1 MIGYTLAYQMRKEEG
16 TEPKVRKESSMKKE
30 KIIQRKNRHVRS
42 RDKTWAKPRRAGLRG
57 LIHREILAPTQRSGR
72 HTI

>member
-30 KIIQRKNRHVRS
+30 KIIKKSNFH
-42 RDKTWAKPRRAGLRG
+42 
-57 LIHREILAPTQRSGR
+57 
-72 HTI
+72 